1 MKTIPPNPKKDSLPK
16 KEGPNRRKSKRVTI
30 SFPIEVSGFDEAGRM
45 FRERAVTND
54 VSEHGCRFDLMRELK
69 GGEVVAI
76 QLGSRSGQRS
86 DKSRPLLFEVAWVN
100 PSVHGWT
107 VGALKLQPDNLW
119 HLVFPANKSTIP

>member
-1 MKTIPPNPKKDSLPK
+1 MKITPSIPPKDSLPK
-16 KEGPNRRKSKRVTI
+16 KEGPNRRKTKRVII
-30 SFPIEVSGFDEAGRM
+30 SFPIEVSGFDEAGKI

-69 GGEVVAI
+69 GGEVIAI

-86 DKSRPLLFEVAWVN
+86 GKSRPLLFEVAWVN

-107 VGALKLQPDNLW
+107 VGAFKLQPENFW
-119 HLVFPANKSTIP
+119 HLVFPANKSISR